1 MLTSSVLAL
10 AVARRTVP
18 VIGWRPRQ
26 NNCCTDVAGRA
37 FLDALSIL
45 GLAAPGRMLSARFR
59 SERWLQ
65 SLGGLK
71 RMDRRSWL
79 LSSGTLSHRPPVR
92 VRAVLSTWESV
103 KTIRGVGELRGKIFL
118 ERNVIR
124 SQAAVEQEEV
134 ATGQIWRVPPSLG
147 SG

>member
-79 LSSGTLSHRPPVR
+79 LSSGTHTSAASSSSGSSLHMGERKNDKR
-92 VRAVLSTWESV
+92 
-103 KTIRGVGELRGKIFL
+103 RG
-118 ERNVIR
+118 
-124 SQAAVEQEEV
+124 
-134 ATGQIWRVPPSLG
+134 
-147 SG
+147 